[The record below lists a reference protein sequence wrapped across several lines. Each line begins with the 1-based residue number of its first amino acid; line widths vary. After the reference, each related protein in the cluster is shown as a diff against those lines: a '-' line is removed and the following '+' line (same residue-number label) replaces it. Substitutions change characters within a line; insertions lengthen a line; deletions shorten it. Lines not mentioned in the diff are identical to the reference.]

1 MRQIV
6 KTNTVMTALAAIMVA
21 TITAMIAFVPSTG
34 IIAAANAQG
43 TPRQDPGQPPDANC
57 WGEINSGLAQDDFGS
72 RGVGEHAS
80 DPVPGDDDRETP
92 RAGVGNQAEDTPGE
106 HAATVGPLFGQTCEP

>member
-1 MRQIV
+1 V
-6 KTNTVMTALAAIMVA
+6 KTHTLMTALVVMMVA
-21 TITAMIAFVPSTG
+21 AATAMMAFVPSAG
-34 IIAAANAQG
+34 IITANAQG

-72 RGVGEHAS
+72 PGVGEHAS

-106 HAATVGPLFGQTCEP
+106 HAKTVGPLFGQPCEP

>member
-1 MRQIV
+1 
-6 KTNTVMTALAAIMVA
+6 MTALAVMMIA
-21 TITAMIAFVPSTG
+21 TTTAMIAFVPSTG
-34 IIAAANAQG
+34 IIAANAQG

-72 RGVGEHAS
+72 PGVGEHAS

-106 HAATVGPLFGQTCEP
+106 HAQTVGPLFGQICET